1 MNNEFFSNLCDLFS
15 KLLKGLEYLNGI
27 IKDGKGSVFK
37 LRRVRFNIDN
47 LVEIKKGRNS
57 DIVKVLS
64 EFCLYGII
72 VIVVDI

>member
-37 LRRVRFNIDN
+37 RVRFNIDN